1 MLLHPGMK
9 GMVPTVIWATVA
21 GLLLSADAS
30 AQIYMGRDAAGTIVL
45 ADRPFVEGKVTTY
58 AVHGSGAGPALET
71 PSTRRDSVSLYDEL
85 IERHAATQGV
95 RPELVR
101 AVIQVESGFNARARS
116 HKGAMGLMQLMPA
129 TAAELGVD
137 NPWDPSENIRGG
149 VTYLAG
155 LIERFDD
162 ERLALAAYNA
172 GPGAVERYGQQ
183 VPPYRETQEY
193 VRKIAARTDV
203 MAEARRSSAG
213 RPVIYKVW
221 EDVEGRQVMRLTNVR
236 PRTGTFELVG
246 R

>member
-1 MLLHPGMK
+1 LLCHARMTG
-9 GMVPTVIWATVA
+9 VVRTIIWATAAMLVVA
-21 GLLLSADAS
+21 VDAS

-45 ADRPFVEGKVTTY
+45 SDRPLESDVVTF
-58 AVHGSGAGPALET
+58 AVQRSGYRT
-71 PSTRRDSVSLYDEL
+71 TRSTTTGAHDAVSLYDEL
-85 IERHAATQGV
+85 IERHAADHGV

-116 HKGAMGLMQLMPA
+116 VKGAMGLMQLMPA
-129 TAAELGVD
+129 TAHELGVG

-149 VTYLAG
+149 VAYLAG
-155 LIERFDD
+155 LLRRFND

-172 GPGAVERYGQQ
+172 GPGAVERYGLE

-203 MAEARRSSAG
+203 VADTRAG
-213 RPVIYKVW
+213 RRVIYKVW
-221 EDVEGRQVMRLTNVR
+221 EVVDGREVMRLTDVR
-236 PRTGTFELVG
+236 PPSGTYEVLP